1 MENSKEQA
9 AVNIESLRNSGWKAA
24 IKASDGKGYTSMST
38 ALSTAAR
45 TAIENGQFS
54 EGNSLRLLANAC
66 SMMLN
71 PSSPNEPFKPL
82 MVMNDGRRSSLPID
96 FQQSDINLLAEFVE
110 EVDNPWLQARL
121 ADLLW
126 LLLVKPRSSK
136 HALLAIDAYC
146 KIPLDFD
153 TWRNDG
159 RECWERALRLS
170 LMLNAGDKLSNIEN
184 DILTAFNNAEQ
195 KDGFFALQLADLI
208 ALNRLGNDHRQSVAI
223 KLEEMARAFDVEGA
237 WPQSRGYF
245 EAAATWH
252 RKSDNVTK
260 AAEMTVGIAESWVK
274 QGEQIHSQPFF
285 AANFYENAIQI
296 YRRISRSERNTYQV
310 DEKIAEL
317 HKRMNDAG
325 ARSLNDINI
334 FQAPP
339 IDISAIVEDAVN
351 AAKGKSVI
359 DALASFA
366 NICQGAR
373 AANISESSERNIRE
387 HPLPVLFGATNRSR
401 EGSVIAKCPSMGF
414 GDAESE
420 EYKTTLWAKM
430 IDQYLIYIE
439 IAVQSGIWPALEI
452 LRLEHRLR
460 EEDFL
465 SIASNSPI
473 VPIER
478 ERLWAKALFLGYDND
493 FVAALHILVPQVEH
507 MVRWHLKSVNV
518 KTTNLDKKGIENENG
533 LSTLMD
539 LTEVS
544 KIFGEDLAF
553 ELKALFCDAFGPN
566 LRNQIAHGLLNDQEC
581 LSVYTVYAWWLGIKI
596 VFNTFYLARQQN
608 P

>member
-1 MENSKEQA
+1 MEDSKEQTA
-9 AVNIESLRNSGWKAA
+9 ANIESLRNSGWKAA
-24 IKASDGKGYTSMST
+24 IKASDCKGYASIST

-45 TAIENGQFS
+45 TAIENGQLF

-96 FQQSDINLLAEFVE
+96 FQKSDINLLAEFVE
-110 EVDNPWLQARL
+110 EVDDPWLQARL

-126 LLLVKPRSSK
+126 LLVKPRSPK

-146 KIPLDFD
+146 KIPLDSD
-153 TWRNDG
+153 TWRQDG
-159 RECWERALRLS
+159 RECWARALRLS
-170 LMLNAGDKLSNIEN
+170 LMLNAADRRSQIEAA
-184 DILTAFNNAEQ
+184 IFTAFNNAEQ

-208 ALNRLGNDHRQSVAI
+208 ALNRLGNDHRQPVAI

-252 RKSDNVTK
+252 RKSNNVTK
-260 AAEMTVGIAESWVK
+260 ATEMTVGIAESWVK

-285 AANFYENAIQI
+285 AADFYEDAIQI
-296 YRRISRSERNTYQV
+296 YRRIPRNERNTYKV
-310 DEKIAEL
+310 DERIAEL

-325 ARSLNDINI
+325 AKSFDEMTMIHS
-334 FQAPP
+334 PP
-339 IDISAIVEDAVN
+339 VDISDIVKLAVDAV
-351 AAKGKSVI
+351 KGKVAI
-359 DALASFA
+359 DALAAFA
-366 NICQGAR
+366 NISQGER
-373 AANISESSERNIRE
+373 AADICMFSEKSIRE
-387 HPLPVLFGATNRSR
+387 YPLSALFAATHRSR
-401 EGSVIAKCPSMGF
+401 DGRVIAKCPSMGF
-414 GDAESE
+414 GNIESE
-420 EYKTTLWAKM
+420 EYKATVWAKM
-430 IDQYLIYIE
+430 IEHYKLGLGL
-439 IAVQSGIWPALEI
+439 AVQSGIWPALEI

-507 MVRWHLKSVNV
+507 MVRWHLKSANV
-518 KTTNLDKKGIENENG
+518 KTTNLDKEGIENENG
-533 LSTLMD
+533 LSTLMEIA
-539 LTEVS
+539 EVS
-544 KIFGEDLAF
+544 QIFGEDLAF

-581 LSVYTVYAWWLGIKI
+581 LSVYAVYAWWLGFRI
-596 VFNTFYLARQQN
+596 VFNTFYRTQQQN

>member
-1 MENSKEQA
+1 MENSKEQTT
-9 AVNIESLRNSGWKAA
+9 VTIESLRNSGWKAA
-24 IKASDGKGYTSMST
+24 IKASDGKGYTSIST
-38 ALSTAAR
+38 ALSAAAR
-45 TAIENGQFS
+45 AAIENGQLS
-54 EGNSLRLLANAC
+54 EGNSLQLLANAC

-96 FQQSDINLLAEFVE
+96 FQESDINLLAEFVE
-110 EVDNPWLQARL
+110 EVDDPWLQARL

-126 LLLVKPRSSK
+126 LLLVKPRSPQY
-136 HALLAIDAYC
+136 ALLAIDAYC
-146 KIPLDFD
+146 KISLDFD

-170 LMLNAGDKLSNIEN
+170 LILNAGDKLSNIEN

-223 KLEEMARAFDVEGA
+223 KLEEMARAFDVEGDHHRSK
-237 WPQSRGYF
+237 PYF

-252 RKSDNVTK
+252 RKSDNATK
-260 AAEMTVGIAESWVK
+260 ATEMTVGIAESWVK

-296 YRRISRSERNTYQV
+296 YRRIPRNERNAYKV
-310 DEKIAEL
+310 DERIAEL

-325 ARSLNDINI
+325 AKSFDEMTMIYS
-334 FQAPP
+334 PP
-339 IDISAIVEDAVN
+339 VDISDIVKQAVDSV
-351 AAKGKSVI
+351 KGKAAI
-359 DALASFA
+359 DALAAFA
-366 NICQGAR
+366 NICQGAKL
-373 AANISESSERNIRE
+373 ADIRE
-387 HPLPVLFGATNRSR
+387 AAEKMIREYPLLAMFGATHRSR
-401 EGSVIAKCPSMGF
+401 EGRVIAKCPSMGF
-414 GDAESE
+414 GEAESE
-420 EYKTTLWAKM
+420 EYKTTVWAKM

-518 KTTNLDKKGIENENG
+518 KTTNLDKEGIENENG
-533 LSTLMD
+533 LSTLMEIA
-539 LTEVS
+539 EVS
-544 KIFGEDLAF
+544 RIFGEDLAF

-581 LSVYTVYAWWLGIKI
+581 LSVYAVYAWWLGIKI
-596 VFNTFYLARQQN
+596 IFNTFYRTQQQN

>member
-1 MENSKEQA
+1 MENSKEQT
-9 AVNIESLRNSGWKAA
+9 AVTLESLRNSGWKKA
-24 IKASDGKGYTSMST
+24 IEAGDRKDYTSISLYLSEAAQT
-38 ALSTAAR
+38 AM
-45 TAIENGQFS
+45 ENGKFY

-96 FQQSDINLLAEFVE
+96 FQESDINLLAEFVE
-110 EVDNPWLQARL
+110 EVDDPWLQARL

-126 LLLVKPRSSK
+126 LLVKPRSSK

-146 KIPLDFD
+146 KISLDSD

-170 LMLNAGDKLSNIEN
+170 LMLNAADRRSQIEAA
-184 DILTAFNNAEQ
+184 IFTAFNNAER
-195 KDGFFALQLADLI
+195 KDGFFALELSDLI
-208 ALNRLGNDHRQSVAI
+208 ALNRIGNDRRQSVAI
-223 KLEEMARAFDVEGA
+223 KLEAMAVSFDVKGD
-237 WPQSRGYF
+237 WPQSRRYF
-245 EAAATWH
+245 EAAAKWF
-252 RKSDNVTK
+252 RQLDNATK
-260 AAEMTVGIAESWVK
+260 AVEMMVGIAESWVK
-274 QGEQIHSQPFF
+274 QGEQINSQPFF

-296 YRRISRSERNTYQV
+296 YRSIPHSERNTYQV
-310 DEKIAEL
+310 DGNIAEL

-325 ARSLNDINI
+325 AKSFDGMFMI
-334 FQAPP
+334 QSPP
-339 IDISAIVEDAVN
+339 VDISDIVKQAVDAV
-351 AAKGKSVI
+351 KGKSTI
-359 DALASFA
+359 DALAAFA
-366 NICQGAR
+366 NISQGER
-373 AANISESSERNIRE
+373 AADIRMFSEKSIRE
-387 HPLPVLFGATNRSR
+387 YPVSALFAATHRSHDGR
-401 EGSVIAKCPSMGF
+401 VIAKCPGMGF
-414 GDAESE
+414 GNTESE
-420 EYKTTLWAKM
+420 EYKATVWAKM
-430 IDQYLIYIE
+430 IEHYKLGLSL
-439 IAVQSGIWPALEI
+439 AVQSGIWPALEI

-460 EEDFL
+460 EDDFI

-507 MVRWHLKSVNV
+507 MVRWHLKSANV
-518 KTTNLDKKGIENENG
+518 KTTNLDKEGIENENG
-533 LSTLMD
+533 LSTLMEIA
-539 LTEVS
+539 EVS
-544 KIFGEDLAF
+544 QIVGEDLAF

-581 LSVYTVYAWWLGIKI
+581 LSVYAVYAWWLGIKI
-596 VFNTFYLARQQN
+596 VFNTFYRTQQQN